1 MIPQVIVFGK
11 LVMASFLKELSMLS
25 MQSMT
30 AIKQSKD
37 PMHGVPF

>member
-11 LVMASFLKELSMLS
+11 LVMASFLKELSM
-25 MQSMT
+25 QSMT